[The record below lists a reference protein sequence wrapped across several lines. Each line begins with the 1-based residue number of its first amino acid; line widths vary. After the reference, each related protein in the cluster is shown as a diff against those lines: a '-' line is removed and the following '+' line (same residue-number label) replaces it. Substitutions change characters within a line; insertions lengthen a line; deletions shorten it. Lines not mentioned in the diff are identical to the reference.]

1 MSTVGV
7 GLDLVEVSRVE
18 RLLRD
23 KGEAVYAKLLTTD
36 ERAYVVGQ
44 PLPAQHLAVRIAAKE
59 AVYKALQALPGSR
72 GGSHP
77 TLSPGAAA
85 RASGFEVAAAV

>member
-44 PLPAQHLAVRIAAKE
+44 PRLPQ
-59 AVYKALQALPGSR
+59 
-72 GGSHP
+72 
-77 TLSPGAAA
+77 LSPI
-85 RASGFEVAAAV
+85 ASSSVIDYSFISPILDRTNIR